1 MAFQGTPGRGTG
13 RGLDSSWSH
22 SFPMAPNARLTSSMV
37 AFLATFGMPV
47 ATGAGAFRLNI
58 DEARSAIVAAVRA
71 AGGASA
77 SSEYLP
83 RPPSTRSTE
92 ELAGAGAAE
101 PGEEASCC
109 NTDDSTRTRL
119 ARDWQSSPWLDTSES
134 LASESS
140 LELDGSRGLEGG
152 GLRRVASQRR
162 GAR

>member
-1 MAFQGTPGRGTG
+1 MERQGTPGRGTG

-22 SFPMAPNARLTSSMV
+22 SFPVAPNARLASSMV

-58 DEARSAIVAAVRA
+58 DKARFAIVAAVRA
-71 AGGASA
+71 AGGALA
-77 SSEYLP
+77 SSEA
-83 RPPSTRSTE
+83 STRSTE

-109 NTDDSTRTRL
+109 NTDDLTRTRL
-119 ARDWQSSPWLDTSES
+119 ARDWQSSPWLDSDTSES

-152 GLRRVASQRR
+152 GLRTGGRPAER
-162 GAR
+162 GGVPR